1 MTFPFANAGLFSFDG
16 GPLTFVLLG
25 AMFCMAFVFA
35 GTETAFFTL
44 QKPDR
49 QRFGKGSVTQQQVV
63 KLLARR
69 APFITSILLG
79 NEIANTLIAATTAA
93 VFEVYA
99 PGRAWLNYV
108 VLPPALVL
116 IAEITPKIIAFRFAP
131 LWTQFIVWP
140 FTVWFWAATPVR
152 WAFGGLVTLVQRAV
166 GAEERNDSVAEEE
179 LMVYVDN
186 STRLGE
192 LDPSERDIIEAVFE
206 FDDLNVGRLMT
217 PRPDV
222 FSVPLATPWD
232 ELLRRCREFGYSRI
246 AISGT
251 GPDDIL
257 GVLLV
262 KDLLKFRST
271 PLQSPKQLRSLLL
284 PPVFVPASKMAD
296 SMLRE
301 FLERRFHMAFVVDEH
316 GTLVGLVTLDDL
328 LAELIGS
335 HDDETADSEIERTEG
350 EGLTVRASI
359 DLEDFEEET
368 GIALPAGD
376 YHTLGGYV
384 FHQLG
389 RLPRRGD
396 QVSWRSH
403 DFVVSRMEGRRV
415 AEILV
420 RSTAP
425 PTEPPTQPQ
434 SSK

>member
-1 MTFPFANAGLFSFDG
+1 MIVPVASGGLFDFDG

-35 GTETAFFTL
+35 GTETAFFSL

-49 QRFGKGSVTQQQVV
+49 ERFGRGTATQRQVMS
-63 KLLARR
+63 LLARR
-69 APFITSILLG
+69 AAFITSILLG

-93 VFEVYA
+93 VFGVYA
-99 PGRAWLNYV
+99 PGHAWLNLV
-108 VLPPALVL
+108 VLPPVLVL
-116 IAEITPKIIAFRFAP
+116 VSEITPKVIAFRFAP
-131 LWTQFIVWP
+131 VWTQVVAWP
-140 FTVWFWAATPVR
+140 FTAWFWAATPARVV
-152 WAFGGLVTLVQRAV
+152 FGTLVHLVQRAV
-166 GAEERNDSVAEEE
+166 GAEERDDAIAEDE
-179 LMVYVDN
+179 LLVYVAHG
-186 STRLGE
+186 TRLGE
-192 LDPSERDIIEAVFE
+192 LDETERDIIEAVFE
-206 FDDLNVGRLMT
+206 FDDLYVGRLMT

-222 FSVPLATPWD
+222 SSVPLSTPWD
-232 ELLRRCREFGYSRI
+232 ELLRKARDQGYSRI
-246 AISGT
+246 PVTGT

-262 KDLLKFRST
+262 KDLLKFRGQ

-284 PPVFVPASKMAD
+284 PPVFVPASKTAD

-328 LAELIGS
+328 LAELIGA
-335 HDDETADSEIERTEG
+335 HDDETADSEIERQADA
-350 EGLTVRASI
+350 LTVKAGI

-368 GIALPAGD
+368 GIALPAGE

-396 QVSWRSH
+396 TISYAAH
-403 DFVVSRMEGRRV
+403 EFVVSKMEGRRV

-420 RSTAP
+420 RGV
-425 PTEPPTQPQ
+425 PTEPPSTPDGGAA
-434 SSK
+434 